1 MFGTVAVNGT
11 VQRWEELR
19 LQDFP
24 SAFFFGA
31 GFFETFLVR
40 EGAPMFR
47 ERHLARLS
55 ASLAA
60 YGHCVQAP
68 PAELLSA
75 SGVRDALNRCLQADA
90 AMGPG
95 FTGVGKLTA
104 ADGRLLLSF
113 RPLAPNHEQLQSQ
126 GRGIDAVDSTCYRR
140 GDRTLQHKSLSY
152 LRQHQHMGPLP
163 VFLNEAGE
171 VCEVP
176 NANLFLLLGEA
187 LVTPPVDA
195 PCLPGIVRSVLLEAG
210 RVAGLPVVERPVQSA
225 ELSDASGCLLTNSV
239 GLAIGVTHL
248 LGRPLPGSLELA
260 QRTRETIEAI
270 ASVPSPSVRGGSTT

>member
-19 LQDFP
+19 LRDFP

-40 EGAPMFR
+40 DGTPMFL
-47 ERHLARLS
+47 ERHLARLN

-60 YGHCVQAP
+60 HGHCVQAP
-68 PAELLSA
+68 PAEVLSA
-75 SGVRDALNRCLQADA
+75 AGVREALNRCLQADA
-90 AMGPG
+90 VMGAG

-113 RPLAPNHEQLQSQ
+113 RPLAPNHEELQRQ
-126 GRGIDAVDSTCYRR
+126 GRSINEVESTLYRR

-152 LRQHQHMGPLP
+152 LRQHQHMGQLP
-163 VFLNEAGE
+163 VFLNDAGE

-176 NANLFLLLGEA
+176 NANLFFHLGDA

-195 PCLPGIVRSVLLEAG
+195 PCLPGIVRGVLLEAG
-210 RVAGLPVVERPVQSA
+210 HVAGLPVVERPVRSA
-225 ELSDASGCLLTNSV
+225 ELSDARGCLLTNSV

-260 QRTRETIEAI
+260 EQVREIFARV
-270 ASVPSPSVRGGSTT
+270 AR

>member
-40 EGAPMFR
+40 QGKPMFL
-47 ERHLARLS
+47 ERHLTRLK
-55 ASLAA
+55 ASLAVHT
-60 YGHCVQAP
+60 HCVQAP
-68 PAELLSA
+68 PAEVLLET
-75 SGVRDALNRCLQADA
+75 GVREALNRCLQADA
-90 AMGPG
+90 AMGPQ

-113 RPLAPNHEQLQSQ
+113 RPLAPNHEDLQRQ
-126 GRGIDAVDSTCYRR
+126 GRSLDGVESTLYRR

-163 VFLNEAGE
+163 LFLNEAGE
-171 VCEVP
+171 VCEVS
-176 NANLFLLLGEA
+176 NANLFLQLGDA

-195 PCLPGIVRSVLLEAG
+195 PCLPGIVRSVLLETG
-210 RVAGLPVVERPVQSA
+210 RVAGLPVVERPVHSA
-225 ELSDASGCLLTNSV
+225 ELSDARGCLLTNSV
-239 GLAIGVTHL
+239 GLAIGVTEL
-248 LGRPLPGSLELA
+248 LGRPLPGSLDLASQVRELLA
-260 QRTRETIEAI
+260 RVAR
-270 ASVPSPSVRGGSTT
+270 

>member
-40 EGAPMFR
+40 GGEPMFL
-47 ERHLARLS
+47 ERHLSRLS

-60 YGHCVQAP
+60 HAHCVQAP
-68 PAELLSA
+68 PAEVLSA
-75 SGVRDALNRCLQADA
+75 ASVREALNRCLQADA

-113 RPLAPNHEQLQSQ
+113 RPLAPNHEDLQRQ
-126 GRGIDAVDSTCYRR
+126 GRSLDEVESTLYRR

-163 VFLNEAGE
+163 VFLNEVGE

-176 NANLFLLLGEA
+176 NANLFLHLGDA

-210 RVAGLPVVERPVQSA
+210 RVAGLPVVERPVPSA
-225 ELSDASGCLLTNSV
+225 ELSDVRGCLLTNSV
-239 GLAIGVTHL
+239 GLAIGVTRL
-248 LGRPLPGSLELA
+248 LRQPLPGSIELA
-260 QRTRETIEAI
+260 QQTRGTIEAI
-270 ASVPSPSVRGGSTT
+270 ASVPSPSIRGGSTT

>member
-11 VQRWEELR
+11 VQRLEDLR

-40 EGAPMFR
+40 EGKPMFL
-47 ERHLARLS
+47 ERHLTRLS
-55 ASLAA
+55 ASLKAHE
-60 YGHCVQAP
+60 HCVRAP
-68 PAELLSA
+68 PAEVLSA
-75 SGVRDALNRCLQADA
+75 TAVLEALHGCLRADA
-90 AMGPG
+90 TLGPG

-113 RPLAPNHEQLQSQ
+113 RALAPNQEHLQRH
-126 GRGIDAVDSTCYRR
+126 GRSLDAVEDTSYRR
-140 GDRTLQHKSLSY
+140 GDRSLQHKSLSY
-152 LRQHQHMGPLP
+152 LRQHQHMERMPI
-163 VFLNEAGE
+163 FLNEAGE

-176 NANLFLLLGEA
+176 NANLFLQLGDT

-195 PCLPGIVRSVLLEAG
+195 PCLPGIVRGVLLEAG
-210 RVAGLPVVERPVQSA
+210 RVAGLSVMERPVRSA
-225 ELSDASGCLLTNSV
+225 ELEDARGGLLTNSV

-248 LGRPLPGSLELA
+248 LGRPLEESLELA
-260 QRTRETIEAI
+260 EQAREFICRRQR
-270 ASVPSPSVRGGSTT
+270 GQ

>member
-40 EGAPMFR
+40 EGAPMFL

-60 YGHCVQAP
+60 HGHCVQAP
-68 PAELLSA
+68 PPEVLSA
-75 SGVRDALNRCLQADA
+75 AGVREALDRCLQADA
-90 AMGPG
+90 TMGPR

-104 ADGRLLLSF
+104 GDGRLLLSF
-113 RPLAPNHEQLQSQ
+113 RPLAPNHEQLQRQ
-126 GRGIDAVDSTCYRR
+126 GRSLDEVESTCYRR
-140 GDRTLQHKSLSY
+140 GDRTLRHKSLSY

-176 NANLFLLLGEA
+176 NANLFLHLGDA

-210 RVAGLPVVERPVQSA
+210 RVAGLPVVERPVRSA
-225 ELSDASGCLLTNSV
+225 ELGDASGCLLTNSV
-239 GLAIGVTHL
+239 GLAIGVTGL
-248 LGRPLPGSLELA
+248 LGRLLPRSLELA
-260 QRTRETIEAI
+260 EQARELLGKVA
-270 ASVPSPSVRGGSTT
+270 R

>member
-11 VQRWEELR
+11 VQRLEELR

-40 EGAPMFR
+40 EGVPMFL
-47 ERHLARLS
+47 ERHLARLR

-60 YGHCVQAP
+60 HAHCVQGP
-68 PAELLSA
+68 PAEVLAVSA
-75 SGVRDALNRCLQADA
+75 VLEALRRCLEADA
-90 AMGPG
+90 ALGPR

-104 ADGRLLLSF
+104 GDGRLLLSF
-113 RPLAPNHEQLQSQ
+113 RPLASNHEHLQRH
-126 GRGIDAVDSTCYRR
+126 GRSLEAVENTCYRR

-152 LRQHQHMGPLP
+152 LRQHLHMERMP

-176 NANLFLLLGEA
+176 NANLFLQLGAA
-187 LVTPPVDA
+187 LVTPPVEA
-195 PCLPGIVRSVLLEAG
+195 PCLPGIIRGVLLEAG
-210 RVAGLPVVERPVQSA
+210 HVAGLPVVERPVRSA
-225 ELSDASGCLLTNSV
+225 ELEDARACFLTHSV
-239 GLAIGVTHL
+239 GLAIAVNSL
-248 LGRPLPGSLELA
+248 LGRLLPDSLELSKKV
-260 QRTRETIEAI
+260 REIIEAMD
-270 ASVPSPSVRGGSTT
+270 SRHP